1 MAEVYIPSIKDFDF
15 FFKFLF
21 AYFFIQV
28 WSVLTG
34 QNWSFKENFEYN
46 QPQWLDNNIQNNTN
60 SNEDVAEST
69 VQTQGSGLKKLA
81 EKKFR
86 RKVRRFMR
94 AAEKAQVAEE
104 AAQEK
109 RERRE
114 RRTIGEQR
122 KFLFQFIF
130 LSLSMIIFAFTM
142 IGFLGVPG
150 QEIVNISLFI
160 FTVATLLKYLFDFS
174 VTSNQVYMIVLA
186 GLSLYVDE
194 LF

>member
-34 QNWSFKENFEYN
+34 QNWGFKENFEYN